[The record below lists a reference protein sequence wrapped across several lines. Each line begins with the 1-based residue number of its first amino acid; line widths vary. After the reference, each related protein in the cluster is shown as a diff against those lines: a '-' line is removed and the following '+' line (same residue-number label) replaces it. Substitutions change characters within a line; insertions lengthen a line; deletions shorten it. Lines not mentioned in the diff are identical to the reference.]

1 MTDQLSTTSVCR
13 PRSPQSI
20 NQEEIVDRRALLLA
34 GIAAPLAS
42 AAIPAVAQGPGGAKT
57 YVLLHGAWHGGWC
70 WRPVA
75 DALRAKGHRVFT
87 PTQTGLGERRHLLS
101 RAITLDTFVADL
113 ANVIEAED
121 LQDVIL
127 VGHSF
132 GGLAISGVADRMPE
146 RIRHL
151 VYLDSLVLEG
161 GQSPFGV
168 LPPDVVATRRKLVA
182 EQGLGIAIPPP
193 PVTAFGI
200 PEDHPDA
207 AWVRRHLTPHPVG
220 TYESPLRLEHS
231 VGNGR
236 PRTYIHCTN
245 PSYAA
250 LEGSRQ
256 LVRRQQGWQWKEI
269 ATGHDAMVTAPAELA
284 HMLIEIG

>member
-1 MTDQLSTTSVCR
+1 MTDQLSTTSVGR

-42 AAIPAVAQGPGGAKT
+42 AAIPAAAQAPGGAKT

-75 DALRAKGHRVFT
+75 DALRAQGHWVFT
-87 PTQTGLGERRHLLS
+87 PTQTGVGERKHLLS
-101 RAITLDTFVADL
+101 REITLDSFVTDL

-121 LQDVIL
+121 LQDIIL

-151 VYLDSLVLEG
+151 VYLDSLILEG

-168 LPPDVVATRRKLVA
+168 LPPEVVASRRKLVE
-182 EQGLGIAIPPP
+182 EQGNGIAIPAP

-200 PEDHPDA
+200 PEDHPSA

-220 TYESPLRLEHS
+220 TYESPLKLTKP

-236 PRTYIHCTN
+236 PRTYIQCVN
-245 PSYAA
+245 PVYAP
-250 LEGSRQ
+250 LEPVRQ
-256 LVRRQQGWQWKEI
+256 WVKRQQGWAWKEI
-269 ATGHDAMVTAPAELA
+269 AAGHDAMVTNPAELA
-284 HMLIEIG
+284 